1 MFNYP
6 DKTKVNK
13 QFTLKELFKLLNCD
27 KDLKLNAS
35 SIESICLSNVLSK
48 NTTNLNESE
57 NVKEIYIIDIFLKE
71 NIVPNKF
78 IDRFNKNINF
88 QTLFRI
94 HCKENTKYIM
104 SIKTFTDDKANILLT
119 FESDWQKV
127 VEKKF
132 SSTLKLVNVFKEMLK
147 CVSGYEIKDDESFDG
162 YVQRFNQIKKLK
174 SEIVKLTKQ
183 VNAEKQPNLKMEL
196 NDRLKQMKK
205 QLQELEG
212 R

>member
-35 SIESICLSNVLSK
+35 SIDSICLSNVLSK
-48 NTTNLNESE
+48 STTNLNESE
-57 NVKEIYIIDIFLKE
+57 NVKEIYIIDVFLKE

-94 HCKENTKYIM
+94 HFKENTKYIM
-104 SIKTFTDDKANILLT
+104 SLKTFTDDKANILLT

-127 VEKKF
+127 TEKKF
-132 SSTLKLVNVFKEMLK
+132 PSTLKLVNVFKEMLK
-147 CVSGYEIKDDESFDG
+147 YVSGYEIKDEESFEG

-183 VNAEKQPNLKMEL
+183 VNAEKQPNFKMEL
-196 NDRLKQMKK
+196 NDKLKQLKK
-205 QLQELEG
+205 ELQKMED
-212 R
+212 

>member
-13 QFTLKELFKLLNCD
+13 QFTLKELFKLINCD
-27 KDLKLNAS
+27 KELTLNAS
-35 SIESICLSNVLSK
+35 SIDSICLSNVLSK
-48 NTTNLNESE
+48 STTNINESE
-57 NVKEIYIIDIFLKE
+57 NVKEIYIIDVFLKE

-94 HCKENTKYIM
+94 HFKENTKYIM
-104 SIKTFTDDKANILLT
+104 SLKTFTDDKANILLT

-127 VEKKF
+127 TEKQF
-132 SSTLKLVNVFKEMLK
+132 PSTLKLVNVFKEMLK
-147 CVSGYEIKDDESFDG
+147 YVSGYEIKDEESFEE

-174 SEIVKLTKQ
+174 SEIAKLTKQ

-196 NDRLKQMKK
+196 NDRLKQVKK

-212 R
+212 